1 MGHSQLEAPQNLG
14 EIISNTTVKI
24 KSIVKT
30 GLGNDLVL
38 TLYTGYIDYFFMKKR
53 LIYPVTLGLTR
64 PSVRPGLSQTR
75 DSEFE
80 LWAKKIHLSPNINHF
95 LWLILPNNFYILHER
110 WAFQKI
116 QANFGLRAKILR
128 TQPSPVFWHR
138 TNCFTAHRY
147 MYLRAPIC
155 GYAGSAYALPL
166 FPPRPV

>member
-80 LWAKKIHLSPNINHF
+80 L
-95 LWLILPNNFYILHER
+95 
-110 WAFQKI
+110 
-116 QANFGLRAKILR
+116 
-128 TQPSPVFWHR
+128 
-138 TNCFTAHRY
+138 
-147 MYLRAPIC
+147 
-155 GYAGSAYALPL
+155 
-166 FPPRPV
+166 